1 MCTVSLVSTTLPPT
15 FEPVQL
21 GFSPGGSE
29 RAAHLLQACAE
40 SGGLESIILKTD
52 VKNAFNEIHRSAFM
66 GKLFTKGV
74 LGPIWRLAHWAYSQP
89 SSLFVIDKGTLFTS
103 LLSCEGVQQGDG
115 LAGLLF
121 SLGIHD
127 SYLASLS
134 SVTDVSGVA
143 VMDDFYLEG
152 PYGGVL
158 QAFDRYSTAE
168 SKKVGLS
175 LRSEKCIA
183 FWVHQA
189 DPPQP
194 LLDGLKNR
202 GIRLVRD
209 TLECLGTVIGLNHA
223 AMSQWAY
230 DRITSPS
237 HLQLFSTL
245 LNPSLPVQA
254 AMAILRLCAIP
265 RMSYLSRTLKPA
277 IVTKAG
283 AYFDSKVFDTAST
296 KLRLPSNLTPGARLS
311 LTLPIRLGGFG
322 LRSVVRTSY
331 ASYWSGLAQAAPD
344 ILSRIRRLPPP
355 SLPPASPS
363 SIPPPP
369 PPSASSPPPTIP

>member
-1 MCTVSLVSTTLPPT
+1 M

-158 QAFDRYSTAE
+158 QALDRYSTAE

-175 LRSEKCIA
+175 LRSEKCMPGYTRLILRSPYSMDSRTEVFVWFA
-183 FWVHQA
+183 TPSNA
-189 DPPQP
+189 
-194 LLDGLKNR
+194 
-202 GIRLVRD
+202 LVRSLVSIMPQCHNGP
-209 TLECLGTVIGLNHA
+209 TIA
-223 AMSQWAY
+223 
-230 DRITSPS
+230 SPL
-237 HLQLFSTL
+237 HLTFNYSPPFSTPPFL
-245 LNPSLPVQA
+245 FKLRWQSSVSVPSLV
-254 AMAILRLCAIP
+254 
-265 RMSYLSRTLKPA
+265 
-277 IVTKAG
+277 
-283 AYFDSKVFDTAST
+283 
-296 KLRLPSNLTPGARLS
+296 
-311 LTLPIRLGGFG
+311 
-322 LRSVVRTSY
+322 
-331 ASYWSGLAQAAPD
+331 
-344 ILSRIRRLPPP
+344 
-355 SLPPASPS
+355 
-363 SIPPPP
+363 
-369 PPSASSPPPTIP
+369 

>member
-1 MCTVSLVSTTLPPT
+1 MSQESMSWMISTSKDLMAEFSKPSISTPLLNQRRLV
-15 FEPVQL
+15 F
-21 GFSPGGSE
+21 
-29 RAAHLLQACAE
+29 
-40 SGGLESIILKTD
+40 
-52 VKNAFNEIHRSAFM
+52 
-66 GKLFTKGV
+66 
-74 LGPIWRLAHWAYSQP
+74 
-89 SSLFVIDKGTLFTS
+89 LFVLRN
-103 LLSCEGVQQGDG
+103 V
-115 LAGLLF
+115 
-121 SLGIHD
+121 
-127 SYLASLS
+127 
-134 SVTDVSGVA
+134 
-143 VMDDFYLEG
+143 
-152 PYGGVL
+152 
-158 QAFDRYSTAE
+158 
-168 SKKVGLS
+168 
-175 LRSEKCIA
+175 LRSGYTRLILRS
-183 FWVHQA
+183 
-189 DPPQP
+189 

-296 KLRLPSNLTPGARLS
+296 KLRLPSNLTPGARSS

-331 ASYWSGLAQAAPD
+331 ASYWSGLVQAAPD
-344 ILSRIRRLPPP
+344 ILS
-355 SLPPASPS
+355 SPS

-369 PPSASSPPPTIP
+369 PPSASSPPPTIPLMKALSQCYQSFTSRGLPSGAKQMSKVLIPLSPLGFWNFYGDAPPPAGSGAQRREMPIPIPRTGAVLPRRRSATPPRRDALGH